1 MTTTLHKSILL
12 KANKE
17 QVWAYLTDPDKL
29 AIWFHRP
36 KETLTEGENYEMFG
50 TESGKKLMWGE
61 VLTASPFDRLE
72 ITFSIAPMQGAS
84 SNVVWT
90 LETVAGGTR
99 LSLEHNGLP
108 STEETFG
115 LALALDKG
123 WEDHMARMR
132 ADAHEAAPAEA

>member
-1 MTTTLHKSILL
+1 MPP
-12 KANKE
+12 A
-17 QVWAYLTDPDKL
+17 A
-29 AIWFHRP
+29 
-36 KETLTEGENYEMFG
+36 
-50 TESGKKLMWGE
+50 
-61 VLTASPFDRLE
+61 
-72 ITFSIAPMQGAS
+72 SIAARAPLVTARPFTFTALS
-84 SNVVWT
+84 ISPDLIIFT